1 MDEIVRQAMA
11 KWPNVPHCYG
21 WLALDARGAF
31 RMRDEAAQANHAS
44 GDVIRHPALLSF
56 IYRNYLQDERGC
68 WYFQNGPQRVYV
80 ELEATPFI
88 ARTDPAHGFVTHD
101 GQPLV
106 GITRAWMT
114 EEGRLVLRSAGQLA
128 MVDDRDLADCLG
140 MLRMDGHL
148 IEDIVLMDW
157 LATPAGQPH
166 GNLQLALGDVL
177 LPVQPLPASS
187 LQQLGFVAHP
197 SSLPHSE

>member
-31 RMRDEAAQANHAS
+31 RMRDEVAQAAHAP
-44 GDVIRHPALLSF
+44 GDVIRHPTLLSF

-88 ARTDPAHGFVTHD
+88 ARTDPVHGFVTHD
-101 GQPLV
+101 GAPLNA
-106 GITRAWMT
+106 IEQAWMT
-114 EEGRLVLRSAGQLA
+114 EEGRLVLKAREKLA
-128 MVDDRDLADCLG
+128 MLDDRDLVDCLP
-140 MLRMDGHL
+140 MLRIEGRL
-148 IEDIVLMDW
+148 VEDIVLMDW
-157 LATPAGQPH
+157 LNEPSGD
-166 GNLQLALGDVL
+166 LQLAIDGKLVA
-177 LPVQPLPASS
+177 VNPLRSAQ
-187 LQQLGFVAHP
+187 LQQLGFIAHP
-197 SSLPHSE
+197 AKLAR

>member
-11 KWPNVPHCYG
+11 KWPSVPHCYG

-31 RMRDEAAQANHAS
+31 RVRDEAAQAAHAP

-56 IYRNYLQDERGC
+56 IYRNYLCDERGC

-88 ARTDPAHGFVTHD
+88 ARTDPVEGFVTHD
-101 GQPLV
+101 GEALSPIEQ
-106 GITRAWMT
+106 AWMT
-114 EEGRLVLRSAGQLA
+114 EEGRLVLRAGEKLA
-128 MVDDRDLADCLG
+128 MVDDRDLGDCLSS
-140 MLRMDGHL
+140 LRMEGRL

-157 LATPAGQPH
+157 LAEPRGE
-166 GNLQLALGDVL
+166 LQLAIEHRL
-177 LPVQPLPASS
+177 LPVQPLRSAD
-187 LQQLGFVAHP
+187 LEQLGFVAHP
-197 SSLPHSE
+197 SHLPH